1 MWVPVAVRQVDCE
14 LLYPY
19 TLRHCLIFQTTKSVW
34 TFPESARHYTRA
46 AAAAAVAAAAVGR
59 CTSVRAAAAA
69 AAMWIER
76 RHSSYTLTTMHGR
89 AVARIRLVSRHPVV
103 VTTPIRSI
111 DSATDPRAA
120 PRVTSIIHRTS
131 DEERAP
137 ARPAANNARSLAA
150 AAASAVAVL
159 CRGRSWGGKAPPNLA
174 VLLTRRG

>member
-46 AAAAAVAAAAVGR
+46 AAAAAVAAAAVGK
-59 CTSVRAAAAA
+59 CTSVRAAA

-76 RHSSYTLTTMHGR
+76 RHSSYTLTTMHSR

-131 DEERAP
+131 DEARAP
-137 ARPAANNARSLAA
+137 ARPAANNARSPPPPPPRQWRFYAGA
-150 AAASAVAVL
+150 G
-159 CRGRSWGGKAPPNLA
+159 RGGGAKAPPNLA